1 MDVKKF
7 NITDDEQLA
16 LDLLHQKKILI
27 TRGGGFNWGE
37 PDHFRIVYLPRM
49 EVLRESME
57 DLADFFAHY
66 RQ

>member
-1 MDVKKF
+1 MKKF
-7 NITDDEQLA
+7 NITNDEQFA

-37 PDHFRIVYLPRM
+37 PDHFRIVYLPRI
-49 EVLRESME
+49 EVLKDATEK
-57 DLADFFAHY
+57 LTDFLSCY